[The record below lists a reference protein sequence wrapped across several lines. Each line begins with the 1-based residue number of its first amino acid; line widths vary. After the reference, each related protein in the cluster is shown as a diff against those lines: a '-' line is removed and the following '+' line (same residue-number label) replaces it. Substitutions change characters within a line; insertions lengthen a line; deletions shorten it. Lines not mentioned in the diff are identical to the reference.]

1 MATFKNYINKI
12 ALDKLVTYCIK
23 DPQKH
28 IPKLIDLVEK
38 SAWLPIHKSYVQ
50 GAKSIISNPDSN
62 WYQLATRAIRDID
75 PDIIH
80 KMIRNFF
87 INSGFEGQAK
97 IVEEREMYGF
107 GVPWAVL
114 MDPTSACN
122 LKCKGCWASEYD
134 KSLNLD
140 NGTIDRIIREG
151 KELGIYFYIY
161 SGGEPLIR
169 KNDLIRLAE
178 KHSDCVFLSFTNGT
192 LVDERFADELQRVGN
207 FSLALSIEGDEEAT
221 DFRRGKGSYQ
231 KLISAMKILK
241 SRGIPFGFST
251 CYHSQNWNIVAEPEY
266 LDQMIEAGCLFGWYF
281 TYMPLGKHA
290 DLSLLARPEHRE
302 HMYYRVRE
310 ARQTKPIFLIDFWND
325 GEYVNGCIA
334 GGRRYLHINA
344 NGDVE
349 PCAFI
354 HYSDTNIK
362 NVSLMEALQSPL
374 FLQYQK
380 HQPFN
385 QNHLRPCP
393 LLDNPDALK
402 SIVLATGAYST
413 QHIDREDVVELTD
426 KCQAAARAWKPTAER
441 LWEKTLKNRAK
452 KITNFKE
459 HEQEIVNAEAQELM

>member
-1 MATFKNYINKI
+1 MTTFKKYVNKI

-28 IPKLIDLVEK
+28 IPKLIDFVDK

-50 GAKSIISNPDSN
+50 GAKSIVNNPDSN
-62 WYQLATRAIRDID
+62 WYQLAMRAIRDID

-80 KMIRNFF
+80 KIVRNLF
-87 INSGFEGQAK
+87 INSGFEGQGK
-97 IVEEREMYGF
+97 LVEERERLGF
-107 GVPWAVL
+107 GIPWAVL

-122 LKCKGCWASEYD
+122 LRCKGCWASEYD

-140 NGTIDRIIREG
+140 TDLMDRIIREG

-169 KNDLIRLAE
+169 KNDLINLAE

-192 LVDERFADELQRVGN
+192 LVDEHFADELRRVGN
-207 FSLALSIEGDEEAT
+207 FSLALSIEGDEKAT

-251 CYHSQNWNIVAEPEY
+251 CYHSQNWNIVGEPEY
-266 LDQMIEAGCLFGWYF
+266 LDQMIEAGCYFGWYF
-281 TYMPLGKHA
+281 TYIPLGKHA

-362 NVSLMEALQSPL
+362 NVSLLEALQSPL

-380 HQPFN
+380 NQPFN

-402 SIVLATGAYST
+402 SIVLETGAYST
-413 QHIDREDVVELTD
+413 QHMDREDVVELTA
-426 KCQAAARAWKPTAER
+426 KCQDIAQAWKLTADR
-441 LWEKTLKNRAK
+441 LWEETLKNRVQKGSGVKQYERELVDA
-452 KITNFKE
+452 
-459 HEQEIVNAEAQELM
+459 EIHN